1 MIFYF
6 IYLILVFFCSLI
18 MKKKGLFLNYTGEN
32 HQSFSNKGN
41 VPLSGGI
48 FILVPLIFFSLNN
61 FFLSFF
67 TISIFLI
74 GFFSDRKV
82 LVSPQKRF
90 VFQSTL
96 VLLFVIIFDLRI
108 LSSRIELFDILL
120 NNKIFGYIFSAFCLL
135 ILINGKNFIDGL
147 NGLVIFYSIVILY
160 FLTNLG
166 FINYSI
172 ISDQAI
178 YLILLLLGLLF
189 LLNIFNV
196 LMLGDSGAYL
206 LGFFLGYIIISSHI
220 YNPNVSPYFF
230 ISLLWYPCYENLFSI
245 IRKLK
250 KKLSPLKPDSKHLH
264 QLVFFY
270 TKKKFNLSLLYS
282 NNLSSIL
289 ICFFNFLIVFIC
301 SLNPYSTVHQIKLI
315 FVSVI
320 LYNVFYFLLNKF
332 YKLNFKS
339 EK

>member
-48 FILVPLIFFSLNN
+48 FILVPLIFFSLSNI
-61 FFLSFF
+61 FLSFF
-67 TISIFLI
+67 TILIFLI

-178 YLILLLLGLLF
+178 NLILLLLGLLF

-289 ICFFNFLIVFIC
+289 ICFFNFLIVFIS

>member
-1 MIFYF
+1 MIFF
-6 IYLILVFFCSLI
+6 SIYLTIVFLCSLMI
-18 MKKKGLFLNYTGEN
+18 KKKGLFLNYTGEN
-32 HQSFSNKGN
+32 HQSFSNKSN

-48 FILVPLIFFSLNN
+48 FLLVPLIFFSFNN
-61 FFLSFF
+61 IILIFFI
-67 TISIFLI
+67 ISIFLI

-90 VFQSTL
+90 IFQSVL
-96 VLLFVIIFDLRI
+96 ILLFVIISDLRI

-120 NNKIFGYIFSAFCLL
+120 DYKVFGYIFSAFCLL

-147 NGLVIFYSIVILY
+147 NGLVIFYSIIILY

-166 FINYSI
+166 LINYLI
-172 ISDQAI
+172 ISDQTVS
-178 YLILLLLGLLF
+178 LILLLLSLLF

-206 LGFFLGYIIISSHI
+206 LGFFLGYIVISSHI
-220 YNPNVSPYFF
+220 YNPDISPYFF

-250 KKLSPLKPDSKHLH
+250 KKSSPLKPDSKHLH
-264 QLVFFY
+264 QLVFFFI
-270 TKKKFNLSLLYS
+270 KKKLNLSLLLA

-289 ICFFNFLIVFIC
+289 ICFFNFLIIFIC
-301 SLNPYSTVHQIKLI
+301 SLNPNSTVHQIKLI
-315 FVSVI
+315 FSSVI
-320 LYNVFYFLLNKF
+320 LYNICYFLLNKF

-339 EK
+339 EE